1 MPRQVFAQWDDP
13 LGNPRD
19 LSRIIQNP
27 PEAPTGKI
35 TENSQ
40 ILKDALEGE
49 LGSLKMVPMV
59 VQPVT
64 KRPGVTT
71 SLCSE
76 FHELIVQLL
85 DRGLQ
90 AQRIWQDLV
99 SEHGFS
105 GKYSSVRRY
114 VAKLRAHRP
123 LPFRRLETEPGV
135 EAQVDF
141 GQGAWVVD
149 PQGKRR
155 RPWVFRVI
163 LSHSRKGYS
172 EVVWRQNTETFINCL
187 ENAFRYFG
195 GVPER
200 IVPDNLKAAVI
211 EADWYDPEIH
221 PKLQSFAA
229 HYGTVILPTK
239 PYTPRHKGKV
249 EGGVKYVQSNAL
261 AGRSFQGLEEQNE
274 YLWRW
279 ESQVADQRIH
289 GTTKRQVRTLF
300 EEQERGAL
308 KQLPATR
315 FPQFREEQRVVHR
328 DGYVEVEKA
337 YYAAPPEYVGRTVWV
352 RWDSRLL
359 RMYDDRWTALYSHA
373 ITKPGRFQ
381 TCPGAVP
388 AEKVAAV
395 EKGVQSLLKE
405 VSRIGAKT
413 RDWADAMVQARGVQ
427 GARVLVGLRSLTKQY
442 SADEIE
448 RACEVAQASGSYRLK
463 TLRELLKHKVEV
475 QQRQF
480 EFTQEH
486 PVIRPLTD
494 YSLDTLFEFRR
505 DRATQP
511 RSPGDE
517 P

>member
-1 MPRQVFAQWDDP
+1 VFALWDDP
-13 LGNPRD
+13 VEIHRD
-19 LSRIIQNP
+19 LLRAIPNP

-35 TENSQ
+35 AENSQ
-40 ILKDALEGE
+40 VLQDPLEGD
-49 LGSLKMVPMV
+49 LGTLRMAPVLA
-59 VQPVT
+59 QPEA

-76 FHELIVQLL
+76 FHELIVQML

-105 GKYSSVRRY
+105 GKYWSVRRY
-114 VAKLRAHRP
+114 IAKLGARRP
-123 LPFRRLETEPGV
+123 VPFRRLETEPGV

-141 GQGAWVVD
+141 GQGAWVVGPD
-149 PQGKRR
+149 GKRR

-172 EVVWRQNTETFINCL
+172 EVVWRQNTETFVNCL
-187 ENAFRYFG
+187 ENALRHFG
-195 GVPER
+195 GVPQR
-200 IVPDNLKAAVI
+200 IVLDNLKAAVL

-221 PKLQSFAA
+221 PKIQSFAA
-229 HYGTVILPTK
+229 HYGTVFLPTK

-261 AGRSFQGLEEQNE
+261 AGQSFTGLEEQNE
-274 YLWRW
+274 HLWRW
-279 ESQVADQRIH
+279 ESQVADLRIH

-300 EEQERGAL
+300 QERERGAL
-308 KQLPATR
+308 QPLPATR
-315 FPQFREEQRVVHR
+315 FPMFREEQRIVHR

-359 RMYDDRWTALYSHA
+359 RLFDDRWTALYSHA
-373 ITKPGRFQ
+373 ITTPGRFQ
-381 TCPGAVP
+381 TCPGAIP
-388 AEKVAAV
+388 AEKMSAV

-405 VSRIGAKT
+405 VSRIGTKT

-427 GARVLVGLRSLTKQY
+427 GTRVLVGLKSLTKQY
-442 SADEIE
+442 AADAIE
-448 RACEVAQASGSYRLK
+448 RACEVALASGSYRLK
-463 TLRELLKHKVEV
+463 TLRELLKRKVGV
-475 QQRQF
+475 KQQQF

-486 PVIRPLTD
+486 PVIRPLSD
-494 YSLDTLFEFRR
+494 YSLETVFEFRR

-511 RSPGDE
+511 
-517 P
+517 